1 MFRLEKV
8 LQNDDS
14 VYIYFTQIIKT
25 IGIIISYYIF
35 SILEKNSIYELTKTE
50 IFFNSKYFDFSII
63 LSIFYIIISLFFITG
78 KTYKYNFIS
87 YLKDDIAVIA
97 ISNLLIFTLYF
108 VFNKS
113 FEIEQG
119 FLYSILFLAINLFI
133 GKKIFNM
140 IYDYMINNDI
150 IHKNIMLVGS
160 LEDVKFFLRKKKEK
174 INVFKCCILDDFSNF
189 NEREIRNEIRIPVFK
204 KNEDIRSILEYH
216 ELGQIWI
223 LETDNSKTE
232 SLISNII
239 KFSVDILIVN
249 LNETN
254 NLNSEQLL
262 YEKFEFKKYE
272 ISRFHG
278 LNFFIKII
286 LDKIFSIIFLIIA
299 SPILLVASILIFIE
313 DGFPILFTQDRTG
326 WDGRR
331 FKIFKLRT
339 LKKGKFDK
347 TVQVTFEDK
356 RKLNCGTLIRQLSID
371 ELPQLFNVLVG
382 DMSIVGPRPH
392 MVEHDIKYSSLFKNF
407 LKRHK
412 CSPGLTGWAQ
422 VNGLRGA
429 TPNPENMRKR
439 MEHDLWYLNNWT
451 IILDL
456 YIIMKTFYIIFKY
469 KGD

>member
-14 VYIYFTQIIKT
+14 AYIYFTKVIKT
-25 IGIIISYYIF
+25 IGIVISYYIF
-35 SILEKNSIYELTKTE
+35 SILEKNSIYELSKTE
-50 IFFNSKYFDFSII
+50 IFFNSKYFAFSIL
-63 LSIFYIIISLFFITG
+63 LSIFYILISLFFIRS
-78 KTYKYNFIS
+78 KIYQYNFIS
-87 YLKDDIAVIA
+87 YLKDDIAVITV
-97 ISNLLIFTLYF
+97 SNFLIFTLYF
-108 VFNKS
+108 FLNKS
-113 FEIEQG
+113 FEIDQG
-119 FLYSILFLAINLFI
+119 FLYSIIFLSFNLFV
-133 GKKIFNM
+133 GKKIFNI
-140 IYDYMINNDI
+140 IYNFMINNDI
-150 IHKNIMLVGS
+150 IHKNIMLVGN
-160 LEDVKFFLRKKKEK
+160 LKDIRFFLKKKKEK
-174 INVFKCCILDDFSNF
+174 INVFKCCILDDLDSF
-189 NEREIRNEIRIPVFK
+189 NEREIRNEIRIPIFK

-223 LETDNSKTE
+223 LESDKSKTE
-232 SLISNII
+232 NLISNII

-249 LNETN
+249 LNETT
-254 NLNSEQLL
+254 NLNSEELL
-262 YEKFEFKKYE
+262 YGKFEFKKYE

-278 LNFFIKII
+278 LNFFVKII
-286 LDKIFSIIFLIIA
+286 LDKFLSIIFLIIA
-299 SPILLVASILIFIE
+299 SPILLVASIFIYIE

-347 TVQVTFEDK
+347 TVQVTLEDK